1 MVSAQHRSRSRAVK
15 QVASFVLSRPSPCD
29 VPQRVRFSCRTPWA
43 LLGEMRVLARRG
55 GWVRTTACLTTL
67 RERMSPSGLEEHLV
81 NGEALGVVLVGLF
94 LFADVGVAQAEAQS
108 NGMTEEEAARLGEE
122 FGIVVG
128 AVDEDIQKELK
139 LQHPQGVAVFEVI
152 GNSRADYAGIK
163 VRSVIKEIDKQ
174 EIRNMADFGR
184 AIRKAM
190 KECNFTVGTYEPADP
205 GDPVGW
211 GVNFHFVGCKRD

>member
-1 MVSAQHRSRSRAVK
+1 MGILLGSLIFSNVNAV
-15 QVASFVLSRPSPCD
+15 QVAV
-29 VPQRVRFSCRTPWA
+29 Q
-43 LLGEMRVLARRG
+43 
-55 GWVRTTACLTTL
+55 
-67 RERMSPSGLEEHLV
+67 
-81 NGEALGVVLVGLF
+81 NGA
-94 LFADVGVAQAEAQS
+94 
-108 NGMTEEEAARLGEE
+108 MTEEEASKLGEE

-128 AVDEDIQKELK
+128 AVDEEIQKELK
-139 LQHPQGVAVFEVI
+139 LQRPQGVAVFEVI

-174 EIRNMADFGR
+174 EIRTMADFGR
-184 AIRKAM
+184 AIKKAM

>member
-1 MVSAQHRSRSRAVK
+1 M
-15 QVASFVLSRPSPCD
+15 
-29 VPQRVRFSCRTPWA
+29 
-43 LLGEMRVLARRG
+43 
-55 GWVRTTACLTTL
+55 
-67 RERMSPSGLEEHLV
+67 V
-81 NGEALGVVLVGLF
+81 NGGALGVVVWGLF
-94 LFADVGVAQAEAQS
+94 FFAAVGVAQAEAQS
-108 NGMTEEEAARLGEE
+108 DGMTEEEAVRLGEE

-139 LQHPQGVAVFEVI
+139 LQRPQGVAVFEVI

-174 EIRNMADFGR
+174 EIRNMGDFGR
-184 AIRKAM
+184 AIKKAM
-190 KECNFTVGTYEPADP
+190 NECNFTVGTYEPADP

>member
-1 MVSAQHRSRSRAVK
+1 
-15 QVASFVLSRPSPCD
+15 
-29 VPQRVRFSCRTPWA
+29 
-43 LLGEMRVLARRG
+43 MR
-55 GWVRTTACLTTL
+55 
-67 RERMSPSGLEEHLV
+67 
-81 NGEALGVVLVGLF
+81 
-94 LFADVGVAQAEAQS
+94 VAQAATEPSA
-108 NGMTEEEAARLGEE
+108 MTEEEALRLGEE

-139 LQHPQGVAVFEVI
+139 LQQPQGVAVFEVI

-163 VRSVIKEIDKQ
+163 VRSVIKEIDKT
-174 EIRNMADFGR
+174 EIRTMIDFGN
-184 AIRKAM
+184 AIKRSV

>member
-1 MVSAQHRSRSRAVK
+1 VIGTG
-15 QVASFVLSRPSPCD
+15 VLG
-29 VPQRVRFSCRTPWA
+29 VA
-43 LLGEMRVLARRG
+43 LL
-55 GWVRTTACLTTL
+55 
-67 RERMSPSGLEEHLV
+67 S
-81 NGEALGVVLVGLF
+81 LF
-94 LFADVGVAQAEAQS
+94 LFAGVEATQAAGQS
-108 NGMTEEEAARLGEE
+108 DAMTEEEAVRLGEE
-122 FGIVVG
+122 FGIAVG

-139 LQHPQGVAVFEVI
+139 LQQPQGVAVFEVI

-174 EIRNMADFGR
+174 EIRNMVDFGR
-184 AIRKAM
+184 AIKKAM

>member
-1 MVSAQHRSRSRAVK
+1 MREISGNVPF
-15 QVASFVLSRPSPCD
+15 VASLWSGVLYLS
-29 VPQRVRFSCRTPWA
+29 A
-43 LLGEMRVLARRG
+43 
-55 GWVRTTACLTTL
+55 
-67 RERMSPSGLEEHLV
+67 
-81 NGEALGVVLVGLF
+81 VVLLAGSV
-94 LFADVGVAQAEAQS
+94 QAEAP
-108 NGMTEEEAARLGEE
+108 NGMTEEEAAQLGEE

-139 LQHPQGVAVFEVI
+139 LQRPQGVAVFEVI

-163 VRSVIKEIDKQ
+163 VRSVIKEVDKH
-174 EIRNMADFGR
+174 EIRNMIDFGV
-184 AIRKAM
+184 AIKKAM

>member
-1 MVSAQHRSRSRAVK
+1 MVSTQYRSCCEAVAGCWGNPPVLFSSRYGFAGRP
-15 QVASFVLSRPSPCD
+15 LSQFCKISRGACTNI
-29 VPQRVRFSCRTPWA
+29 RRMNRTAW
-43 LLGEMRVLARRG
+43 GY
-55 GWVRTTACLTTL
+55 ACSLV
-67 RERMSPSGLEEHLV
+67 SGLLF
-81 NGEALGVVLVGLF
+81 VGST
-94 LFADVGVAQAEAQS
+94 FAAGAVQIDA
-108 NGMTEEEAARLGEE
+108 MTEEEAARLGEE

-139 LQHPQGVAVFEVI
+139 LQKPQGVAVFEVI

-184 AIRKAM
+184 AIKKSM

-205 GDPVGW
+205 GDPVSW
-211 GVNFHFVGCKRD
+211 GVNFHFVGCRRD

>member
-1 MVSAQHRSRSRAVK
+1 MRGRR
-15 QVASFVLSRPSPCD
+15 VLE
-29 VPQRVRFSCRTPWA
+29 VA
-43 LLGEMRVLARRG
+43 LL
-55 GWVRTTACLTTL
+55 
-67 RERMSPSGLEEHLV
+67 
-81 NGEALGVVLVGLF
+81 GLF
-94 LFADVGVAQAEAQS
+94 LFATVGVVQVEAQS
-108 NGMTEEEAARLGEE
+108 GGMTEEEAVRLGEE

-139 LQHPQGVAVFEVI
+139 LERPQGVAVFEVI

-163 VRSVIKEIDKQ
+163 VRSVIKEIDKR
-174 EIRNMADFGR
+174 EIRTMADFGS
-184 AIRKAM
+184 AIKKAM